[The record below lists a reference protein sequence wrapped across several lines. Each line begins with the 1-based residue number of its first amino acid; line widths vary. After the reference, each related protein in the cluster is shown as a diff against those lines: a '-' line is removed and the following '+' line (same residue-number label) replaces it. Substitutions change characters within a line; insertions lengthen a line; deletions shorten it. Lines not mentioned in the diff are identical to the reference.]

1 MIFLTV
7 GTQLPFDRLA
17 QAMDDWCAQNA
28 RTDIRVFGQ
37 LGHLNGDSYRPRHF
51 EWAEKISPD
60 TFNTRV
66 KEARVVVGHAGMGSI
81 ITAMSFRK
89 PTVIMPRRAHL
100 GEHRNDH
107 QYATMAR
114 FKSRS
119 GIFAV
124 EDSPMLAQRLDLLLT
139 TPDTAAGEV
148 GNGVAPFAED
158 RLIQRL
164 STFIHNG

>member
-17 QAMDDWCAQNA
+17 RALDDWCEADGKEAN
-28 RTDIRVFGQ
+28 VFGQ
-37 LGHLNGDSYRPRHF
+37 IGVVGPDNYRPRNF

-60 TFNTRV
+60 AFTRRV
-66 KEARVVVGHAGMGSI
+66 REAKVVVGHAGMGSI
-81 ITAMSFRK
+81 ITAMTFRK
-89 PTVIMPRRAHL
+89 PTLIMARRAHL

-107 QYATMAR
+107 QEATLQR

-119 GIFAV
+119 GLHAV
-124 EDSPMLAQRLDLLLT
+124 ADADELAQQLNAIL
-139 TPDTAAGEV
+139 AQGV
-148 GNGVAPFAED
+148 QNSGNGVAPFAEE

-164 STFIHNG
+164 SSFIHQG

>member
-17 QAMDDWCAQNA
+17 RAMDDWCAQNA
-28 RTDIRVFGQ
+28 HPEIQVFGQ

-60 TFNTRV
+60 TFNSRV
-66 KEARVVVGHAGMGSI
+66 QEARVVVGHAGMGSI

-124 EDSPMLAQRLDLLLT
+124 EDSAALAQQLDQLLT
-139 TPDTAAGEV
+139 IPDGATTEAD
-148 GNGVAPFAED
+148 NGVAPFAEE

-164 STFIHNG
+164 SAFIHNG

>member
-7 GTQLPFDRLA
+7 GTQLPFDRLTRA
-17 QAMDDWCAQNA
+17 VDDWCETSEKKAN
-28 RTDIRVFGQ
+28 IFGQ
-37 LGHLNGDSYRPRHF
+37 IGIVGPNSYRPKNF

-60 TFNTRV
+60 DFTRNI
-66 KEARVVVGHAGMGSI
+66 KEASVVVGHAGMGSI
-81 ITAMSFRK
+81 ISAMTFRK
-89 PTVIMPRRAHL
+89 PTVIMARRAHL

-107 QYATMAR
+107 QQATLER

-124 EDSPMLAQRLDLLLT
+124 DNAIELAGRLDEIQGSGVQ
-139 TPDTAAGEV
+139 DG

-164 STFIHNG
+164 SSFIHNG